1 MNKKYMV
8 SKAYTTMKI
17 WVVDEAKNQKDEL
30 VLSMEVCQ
38 MIKPRNAKQMSR

>member
-1 MNKKYMV
+1 
-8 SKAYTTMKI
+8 
-17 WVVDEAKNQKDEL
+17 KDEL